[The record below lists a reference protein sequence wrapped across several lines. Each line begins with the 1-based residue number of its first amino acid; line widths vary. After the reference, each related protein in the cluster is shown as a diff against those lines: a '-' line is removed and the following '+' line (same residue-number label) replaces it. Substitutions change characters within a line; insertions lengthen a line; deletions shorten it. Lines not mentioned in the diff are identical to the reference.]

1 MNISKKEIVLV
12 ALVVVMAG
20 LYVYYFTDW
29 FRPKYIRIEYTVR
42 SLREAWGGNGR
53 RTDLAE
59 KQPHNVTFSLHK
71 DYRLTS
77 VEVVKL
83 AESQTNKYAHALWS
97 LTSRS
102 GSEPVNSIAYG
113 MPIEGMEP
121 SVVGTP
127 DAEPLEPGVEYRLLV
142 QARSIKGTNVFSVPT
157 RSASR

>member
-12 ALVVVMAG
+12 ALVVLMAG

-29 FRPKYIRIEYTVR
+29 FRPKFIRIEYTVR

-53 RTDLAE
+53 RADAG
-59 KQPHNVTFSLHK
+59 KQAHNVTFSLHK

-77 VEVVKL
+77 VQVVTA
-83 AESQTNKYAHALWS
+83 AESRTNKYAHALWS
-97 LTSRS
+97 LTSKS
-102 GSEPVNSIAYG
+102 GSAPVNSIAYG

-121 SVVGTP
+121 SVTGGP
-127 DAEPLEPGVEYRLLV
+127 EAEPLEPGVEYRLIV
-142 QARSIKGTNVFSVPT
+142 EARSVKGTNDFSVPT